1 MNIRTKLMLLGL
13 GCIFATAIAM
23 VAVGVWQGNALSAE
37 AKDEAARLVDAD
49 LDHTIASVYSLIA
62 AQDESIQEKI
72 NHDITVARYI
82 LNNHGEISL
91 STATVSWSATNQEN
105 LAENQIVVPK
115 MLVDGQWLGQNRLKW
130 AETPVVDQ
138 ISRLVGGTAT
148 ILQRIS
154 DQGDLLSIAT
164 NVEKKDGSRAIGTY
178 IPSVRPDGTRD
189 PVVASIMVGETY
201 RGITYMLNAWN
212 VTAYDPLHGLDGSIV
227 GALCVGVKYDNIK
240 ALRKAIEQIVIG
252 RTGYVF
258 AIGGRGKDRG
268 RYIISRNGLRDG
280 EDLYATTDA
289 SGRKVIQSMISKA
302 IACKPGQFATERYP
316 WKNPGEGVPRWKI
329 ARLAYYEPWD
339 WVIGATAYED
349 EINKSAALFSKGYQD
364 MIRTIGLIAVAV
376 AMVAGIITWLYA
388 CRMSDALMVV
398 TRATTK
404 LTEQDLPQL
413 VDTMKKVN
421 DGDLQVMFQF
431 HPETVP
437 VTSRDE
443 LGTMAAAFTRM
454 NAVMMEVGLA
464 FTRMVA
470 SLRDLTGKL
479 EERVA
484 ERTEELAQSKRRM
497 SDIID
502 FLPDATLVID
512 HLGRVIAW
520 NLAMEKLTG
529 IPSEQILGKGDYEYG
544 IPFYGR
550 RRPILIDQVMHP
562 NPEHEENYQGFRREG
577 NTLYGETRS
586 EHLRGNTEEVYLFA
600 AASALFDANGVR
612 VGAIET
618 LRDITAWKNI
628 EKELI
633 AAKLTAEEAT
643 QARSNF
649 LANMSHEI
657 RTPMNGVIGMTSL
670 LVQTALNDEQLE
682 YARTIQT
689 SAETLLTIIND
700 ILDFSK
706 IEAGKLEFENIEFD
720 LRFTLEE
727 ITEIL
732 SVKAEEKQLE
742 FIGFVQ
748 PEVPSRLQGDPGR
761 LRQVLLN
768 LATNAIKFTSA
779 GEVVIEAE
787 LMEEN
792 RDRAKLRFSVKD
804 TGIGI
809 PASRLDCLFKSFSQ
823 VDSSTTREYGGT
835 GLGLAISKRLVELM
849 DGQIGVESEEGRG
862 SNFWFTVE
870 LKKIPA
876 AAGSEASSVMPED
889 IQGKRI
895 LAVDDNPTNR
905 KIIKSYLKA
914 WQCRATVAPDA
925 DQAMALLTLAAE
937 NDMPFEMAII
947 DFMMPGMDGE
957 TLGKAIKEKPDLKDT
972 HLILLTSRGMRGDAA
987 RAHSMGF
994 EAYLTKP
1001 IKQSHLFNAV
1011 LAVFGKKQDS
1021 GYQQSS
1027 GMVTVHSLAES
1038 GSRKLRI
1045 LLTEDNAVN
1054 QKVALIHLR
1063 KFGFSADVAENGKEA
1078 VEAVKKGCYDLILM
1092 DVQMPEMDGLE
1103 ATRTIR
1109 KAGFDL
1115 PIIAMTA
1122 NAMKG
1127 DREKCLEAGMN
1138 DYLSKPVNPK
1148 ELQAKIEQWSA
1159 SPDIGKTD
1167 SNYELKN

>member
-13 GCIFATAIAM
+13 GCIFATAISM
-23 VAVGVWQGNALSAE
+23 VAVGVWQGNAFSAE
-37 AKDEAARLVDAD
+37 AKGEVTRLVNAD
-49 LDHTIASVYSLIA
+49 LDHIIAGVYDLIS
-62 AQDESIQEKI
+62 AQDESIQKKV
-72 NHDITVARYI
+72 NHDLTVARYI
-82 LNNHGEISL
+82 LNNHGAIGL
-91 STATVSWSATNQEN
+91 SSETVTWLATNQATQEETRI
-105 LAENQIVVPK
+105 AVPK
-115 MLVDGQWLGQNRLKW
+115 MLLNKQWLGQNRLMW

-138 ISRLVGGTAT
+138 INRLVGGVAT
-148 ILQRIS
+148 IFQRIS
-154 DQGDLLSIAT
+154 DKGDLLGVAT
-164 NVEKKDGSRAIGTY
+164 NVEKKDGTRAIGTF
-178 IPSVRPDGTRD
+178 IPAAHPDGSKN
-189 PVVASIMVGETY
+189 PVVAKLMRGETY
-201 RGITYMLNAWN
+201 RGIAYVVNAWY
-212 VTAYDPLHGLDGSIV
+212 VTAYEPLYGPEGSII
-227 GALCVGVKYDNIK
+227 GALCVGVKHDNIK
-240 ALRKAIEQIVIG
+240 ALRKAIEPIVIG
-252 RTGYVF
+252 QTGYVF
-258 AIGGRGKDRG
+258 AIGGCGKDRG
-268 RYIISRNGLRDG
+268 HYIISKNGQRDG
-280 EDLYATTDA
+280 EDLYEVTDA

-302 IACKPGQFATERYP
+302 IACKPGQLATERYP
-316 WKNPGEGVPRWKI
+316 WQNPGESSPRWKI

-339 WVIGATAYED
+339 WVIGAAAYED
-349 EINKSAALFSKGYQD
+349 EINQAMALLSRDYQN
-364 MIRTIGLIAVAV
+364 MIRMFGLVAVAV
-376 AMVAGIITWLYA
+376 AIVAGVITWVYA
-388 CRMSDALMVV
+388 NRMSDSLMVV
-398 TRATTK
+398 TRAATK

-421 DGDLQVMFQF
+421 DGDMNVMFQF
-431 HPETVP
+431 NQEAVR

-443 LGTMAAAFTRM
+443 LGTMAGAFTRM
-454 NAVMMEVGLA
+454 NTVLVDVGLA
-464 FTRMVA
+464 FTQMVA

-484 ERTEELAQSKRRM
+484 ERTEELAQSKRKM
-497 SDIID
+497 ADIID

-512 HLGRVIAW
+512 HGGRVIAW

-529 IPSEQILGKGDYEYG
+529 IPSAHMLGKGNYEYS

-550 RRPILIDQVMHP
+550 RRPILIDQVLLP
-562 NPEHEENYQGFRREG
+562 NPDYEESYQGFRREG

-586 EHLRGNTEEVYLFA
+586 EHLKDEEVYLFA
-600 AASALFDANGVR
+600 AASALFNANGER

-618 LRDITAWKNI
+618 LRDITAWKKI

-633 AAKLTAEEAT
+633 TAKHTAEEAT
-643 QARSNF
+643 RARSNF

-670 LVQTALNDEQLE
+670 LAQTSLTDEQRE
-682 YARTIQT
+682 YSRTIQS
-689 SAETLLTIIND
+689 SADMLLTIIND

-706 IEAGKLEFENIEFD
+706 IEAGKLEFENIDFD
-720 LRFTLEE
+720 LRFALDE

-732 SVKAEEKQLE
+732 AVKAEEKNLE
-742 FIGFVQ
+742 FIGYVQ
-748 PEVPSRLQGDPGR
+748 PDVPSRLQGDPGR

-768 LATNAIKFTSA
+768 LASNAIKFTSA

-787 LMEEN
+787 LIEEKQH
-792 RDRAKLRFSVKD
+792 RAKLRFTVKD

-809 PASRLDCLFKSFSQ
+809 PADRLNCLFKSFSQ
-823 VDSSTTREYGGT
+823 VDSSTTREFGGT
-835 GLGLAISKRLVELM
+835 GLGLAISKRLVEMM
-849 DGQIGVESEEGRG
+849 DGEIGVESEEGRG

-870 LKKIPA
+870 LNKQSVEQADA
-876 AAGSEASSVMPED
+876 ANSVMPED
-889 IQGKRI
+889 IWGKRI

-914 WQCRATVAPDA
+914 WKCRATVAPDA

-957 TLGKAIKEKPDLKDT
+957 TLGKTIKENPTLKDT
-972 HLILLTSRGMRGDAA
+972 HLVLLTSRGMRGDAA

-994 EAYLTKP
+994 DAYLTKP
-1001 IKQSHLFNAV
+1001 IKQSPLYNAI
-1011 LAVFGKKQDS
+1011 LAVFGKKRDS
-1021 GYQQSS
+1021 KHRPDNGI
-1027 GMVTVHSLAES
+1027 VTMHSLAET
-1038 GSRKLRI
+1038 GKRKLRI

-1063 KFGFSADVAENGKEA
+1063 KFGFSVDVAENGKEA

-1092 DVQMPEMDGLE
+1092 DIQMPEMDGHE

-1109 KAGFDL
+1109 KAGYDL

-1148 ELQAKIEQWSA
+1148 ELLARIEQWST
-1159 SPDIGKTD
+1159 SP
-1167 SNYELKN
+1167 EPAKNNPQDRMN

>member
-13 GCIFATAIAM
+13 GCIFVTAIAM
-23 VAVGVWQGNALSAE
+23 VTVGVWQGNTFSAE
-37 AKDEAARLVDAD
+37 AKGEAARLVDAD
-49 LDHTIASVYSLIA
+49 LTHTIAGVYHLIA
-62 AQDESIQEKI
+62 TQDASIQQKVD
-72 NHDITVARYI
+72 HDLTVARYL
-82 LNNHGEISL
+82 LNNHGKISL
-91 STATVSWSATNQEN
+91 SSETVPWLATNQTTRIESR
-105 LAENQIVVPK
+105 IVIPK
-115 MLVDGQWLGQNRLKW
+115 MLIDKQWIGQNRLTW
-130 AETPVVDQ
+130 VETPVVDQ
-138 ISRLVGGTAT
+138 IKRLVGGTAT
-148 ILQRIS
+148 IFQRIS
-154 DQGDLLSIAT
+154 DKGDLLGVAT
-164 NVEKKDGSRAIGTY
+164 NVEKKDGTRAIGTY
-178 IPSVRPDGTRD
+178 MPAVHPDGTQD
-189 PVVASIMVGETY
+189 PVVATVMRGETF
-201 RGITYMLNAWN
+201 RGIAYMVNAWY
-212 VTAYDPLHGLDGSIV
+212 VTAYEPLYGSDGSII
-227 GALCVGVKYDNIK
+227 GALCVGVKHDDVK

-252 RTGYVF
+252 KTGYVF
-258 AIGGRGKDRG
+258 AIGGRGNDRG
-268 RYIISRNGLRDG
+268 RYIISKNGLRDG
-280 EDLYATTDA
+280 EDLYGITDA
-289 SGRKVIQSMISKA
+289 SGRKFIQSIISKA
-302 IACKPGQFATERYP
+302 IACKPGQYATERYP
-316 WKNPGEGVPRWKI
+316 WKNPGERTPRMKI

-349 EINKSAALFSKGYQD
+349 EINQSMALFSGGYRN
-364 MIRTIGLIAVAV
+364 MIRMLGLVAVAV
-376 AMVAGIITWLYA
+376 AVVAGIITWLYA
-388 CRMSDALMVV
+388 HRMSDALMVV
-398 TRATTK
+398 TRAATK
-404 LTEQDLPQL
+404 LTEQDLPL
-413 VDTMKKVN
+413 LMDTMKKVN
-421 DGDLQVMFQF
+421 DGDLNVTFQF
-431 HPETVP
+431 HQDAVK
-437 VTSRDE
+437 VSSRDE
-443 LGTMAAAFTRM
+443 LGTMAAAFTSM
-454 NAVMMEVGLA
+454 NTVLVEVGLA
-464 FTRMVA
+464 FTQMVA

-484 ERTEELAQSKRRM
+484 ERTEELAQSKRKM
-497 SDIID
+497 ADIID

-512 HLGRVIAW
+512 QNGRVIAW

-529 IPSEQILGKGDYEYG
+529 IPSAQMIGKAEYEYG

-550 RRPILIDQVMHP
+550 RQPILIDQVLRP
-562 NPEHEENYQGFRREG
+562 DPDREENYQGFRREG

-586 EHLRGNTEEVYLFA
+586 VHLKDEEVYLFA
-600 AASALFDANGVR
+600 AASALFDSNGAR

-618 LRDITAWKNI
+618 LRDITDWKKI

-643 QARSNF
+643 QARSDF

-670 LVQTALNDEQLE
+670 LLQTGLSDEQCE
-682 YARTIQT
+682 YARTIQS

-706 IEAGKLEFENIEFD
+706 IEAGKLEFENIDFD
-720 LRFTLEE
+720 LRFTLDE

-748 PEVPSRLQGDPGR
+748 PEVPSRLLGDPGR

-768 LATNAIKFTSA
+768 LASNAIKFTST

-787 LMEEN
+787 LVEEN
-792 RDRAKLRFSVKD
+792 QDRVKLRFSVKD

-809 PASRLDCLFKSFSQ
+809 PANRLDCLFKSFSQ
-823 VDSSTTREYGGT
+823 VDSSTTRQFGGT
-835 GLGLAISKRLVELM
+835 GLGLAISRRLVEMM
-849 DGQIGVESEEGRG
+849 DGQISVESEEGRG

-870 LKKIPA
+870 LNKPA
-876 AAGSEASSVMPED
+876 TANRDEARPVMPED
-889 IQGKRI
+889 IRGKRI

-957 TLGKAIKEKPDLKDT
+957 TLGKAIKENPVLKDT
-972 HLILLTSRGMRGDAA
+972 RLILLTSRGMRGDAA

-1001 IKQSHLFNAV
+1001 IKQSFLFNAI
-1011 LAVFGKKQDS
+1011 LAVFGKQGQGDPDRRQDK
-1021 GYQQSS
+1021 
-1027 GMVTVHSLAES
+1027 GMITLHSLAES
-1038 GSRKLRI
+1038 GKRKLRI
-1045 LLTEDNAVN
+1045 LLAEDNAVN

-1063 KFGFSADVAENGKEA
+1063 KFGFSADVAENGREA
-1078 VEAVKKGCYDLILM
+1078 VEAVKKGGYDLVLM
-1092 DVQMPEMDGLE
+1092 DIQMPEMDGHE

-1109 KAGFDL
+1109 GAGFDL

-1138 DYLSKPVNPK
+1138 DYLAKPVNPK
-1148 ELQAKIEQWSA
+1148 ELLAKIEQWSELPEIPENE
-1159 SPDIGKTD
+1159 SCDR
-1167 SNYELKN
+1167 LKN

>member
-23 VAVGVWQGNALSAE
+23 VTVGVWQGNAFSSE
-37 AKDEAARLVDAD
+37 AKNEATRLVNAD
-49 LDHTIASVYSLIA
+49 LDHIIAGVYSLIA
-62 AQDESIQEKI
+62 AQDESIQQKV
-72 NHDITVARYI
+72 NHDLTVARYI
-82 LNNHGEISL
+82 LNNYGEIGL
-91 STATVSWSATNQEN
+91 SSDTVPWLVTNQATQ
-105 LAENQIVVPK
+105 AETRIDIPK
-115 MLVDGQWLGQNRLKW
+115 MLLNKQWLGQNRLTW
-130 AETPVVDQ
+130 VETPVVDQ
-138 ISRLVGGTAT
+138 INRLVGGTAT
-148 ILQRIS
+148 IFQRIS
-154 DQGDLLSIAT
+154 DKGDMLGVAT

-178 IPSVRPDGTRD
+178 IPAVHPDGTQN
-189 PVVASIMVGETY
+189 PVVDKVMRGETY
-201 RGITYMLNAWN
+201 RGIAYVVNAWY
-212 VTAYDPLHGLDGSIV
+212 VTAYEPLYGPDGSII
-227 GALCVGVKYDNIK
+227 GALCVGVKHDNIM

-252 RTGYVF
+252 QTGYVF

-268 RYIISRNGLRDG
+268 RYIISKNGQRDG
-280 EDLYATTDA
+280 EDIYGTTDA
-289 SGRKVIQSMISKA
+289 NGRKFIQSIISKA
-302 IACKPGQFATERYP
+302 VACKPGQLATERYP
-316 WKNPGEGVPRWKI
+316 WQNPGENAPRWKI

-349 EINKSAALFSKGYQD
+349 EINQSMALFSKDYRN
-364 MIRTIGLIAVAV
+364 MIRMFGLIALAVAV
-376 AMVAGIITWLYA
+376 TAGVITWLYSN
-388 CRMSDALMVV
+388 RMSDALMVV
-398 TRATTK
+398 TRAATK

-421 DGDLQVMFQF
+421 VGDLNVTFQF
-431 HPETVP
+431 HQEEVR
-437 VTSRDE
+437 VTSQDE
-443 LGTMAAAFTRM
+443 LGTMATAFTRM
-454 NAVMMEVGLA
+454 NGVLVEVGLA
-464 FTRMVA
+464 FTQMVA

-484 ERTEELAQSKRRM
+484 ERTEELAQSKRKM

-512 HLGRVIAW
+512 RGGRVIAW

-529 IPSEQILGKGDYEYG
+529 IPSAHMLGKGNFEYS

-550 RRPILIDQVMHP
+550 RRPILINQVLSP
-562 NPEHEENYQGFRREG
+562 DPDHEESYQGFRREG

-586 EHLRGNTEEVYLFA
+586 VHLKDEEVYLFA
-600 AASALFDANGVR
+600 AASALFNANGER

-618 LRDITAWKNI
+618 LRDITAWKKI

-633 AAKLTAEEAT
+633 AAKHTAEEAT
-643 QARSNF
+643 RARSDF

-657 RTPMNGVIGMTSL
+657 RTPMNGVIGMTNL
-670 LVQTALNDEQLE
+670 LMQTGLTDEQRE
-682 YARTIQT
+682 YARTIQS
-689 SAETLLTIIND
+689 SADMLLTIIND

-706 IEAGKLEFENIEFD
+706 IEAGKLEFENIDFN
-720 LRFTLEE
+720 LRFALDE

-732 SVKAEEKQLE
+732 AVKAEEKNLE
-742 FIGFVQ
+742 FIGYVQ
-748 PEVPSRLQGDPGR
+748 PDVPSQLQGDPGR

-768 LATNAIKFTSA
+768 LASNAIKFTSA

-787 LMEEN
+787 LIEEQQHLT
-792 RDRAKLRFSVKD
+792 KLRFTVKD

-809 PASRLDCLFKSFSQ
+809 PADRLDCLFKSFSQ
-823 VDSSTTREYGGT
+823 VDSSTTRQFGGT
-835 GLGLAISKRLVELM
+835 GLGLAISKRLVEM
-849 DGQIGVESEEGRG
+849 MNGEIGVESEEGRG

-870 LKKIPA
+870 LNKQPVSDS
-876 AAGSEASSVMPED
+876 GEVNVVMPED
-889 IQGKRI
+889 IRGKRI

-914 WQCRATVAPDA
+914 WKCRATVAPDA
-925 DQAMALLTLAAE
+925 DQAMALLMLAAE

-957 TLGKAIKEKPDLKDT
+957 ALGRAIKESPVLKDT

-987 RAHSMGF
+987 RARSMGF

-1001 IKQSHLFNAV
+1001 IKQSPLYNAI
-1011 LAVFGKKQDS
+1011 LAVFGKRQDPKYS
-1021 GYQQSS
+1021 QDS
-1027 GMVTVHSLAES
+1027 GMVTLHSLAETNK
-1038 GSRKLRI
+1038 RKLRI

-1063 KFGFSADVAENGKEA
+1063 KFGFSVDVAENGKEA
-1078 VEAVKKGCYDLILM
+1078 VEAMKKGCYDLILM
-1092 DVQMPEMDGLE
+1092 DIQMPEMDGHE
-1103 ATRTIR
+1103 ATRTLR
-1109 KAGFDL
+1109 KAGYDL

-1148 ELQAKIEQWSA
+1148 ELLAKIEQWSA
-1159 SPDIGKTD
+1159 SPDIGKND
-1167 SNYELKN
+1167 PRARLN